1 MELEEHI
8 GETILKKP
16 IRAPSVHRLAVG
28 AEQEIATPCD
38 AEGCDSVKLAP
49 AVGVEPASPLPV
61 TRTDPAQN
69 PNKFTAKP
77 LQHRSV
83 GPSQDESQQHNPHT
97 SGHKQHK
104 FTHPGRVPEE
114 YGLSE
119 DLAEIVA
126 SWDSLPD
133 ALKADILAK
142 VREAVRE

>member
-1 MELEEHI
+1 M
-8 GETILKKP
+8 
-16 IRAPSVHRLAVG
+16 
-28 AEQEIATPCD
+28 
-38 AEGCDSVKLAP
+38 
-49 AVGVEPASPLPV
+49 

-83 GPSQDESQQHNPHT
+83 GASQDEQPQHNPHT
-97 SGHKQHK
+97 STQFQNK
-104 FTHPGRVPEE
+104 FLHPGRGPEE

-133 ALKADILAK
+133 ALKAAILAK
-142 VREAVRE
+142 VRLAIGD